1 MDRFLDFFEP
11 PPPLWTILLNKAYVV
26 IWTFGIPPPPCHVHM
41 GYECPLIKMDFIS
54 ILLAVFF
61 NAGCCLH
68 SNYTI
73 YISLWIF
80 GIVIMCFVIKMLTEV
95 NNFPYQFFTN
105 KKFVDFTKLNK
116 SGFHKKLS
124 SKLFICLCKHL
135 PSELC
140 KEILSEGTL

>member
-1 MDRFLDFFEP
+1 MDRFLEIFDP
-11 PPPLWTILLNKAYVV
+11 LPPLWTILLNKAYVV

-116 SGFHKKLS
+116 FGFHKKLS
-124 SKLFICLCKHL
+124 LKIIYL
-135 PSELC
+135 PQQAFG
-140 KEILSEGTL
+140 IRTL